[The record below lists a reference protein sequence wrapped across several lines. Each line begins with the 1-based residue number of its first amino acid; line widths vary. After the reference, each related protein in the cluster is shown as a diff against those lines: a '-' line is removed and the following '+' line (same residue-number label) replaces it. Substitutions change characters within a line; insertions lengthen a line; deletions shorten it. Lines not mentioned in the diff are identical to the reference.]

1 MPLIL
6 VLPTMAS
13 SSSVKKRRLETEI
26 SNYGIPVLFACFRC
40 VENGKCYIVMDSSKR
55 LKCSECVK
63 AGKPCVGLSW
73 ESLDKTREKL
83 RKEIDEHED
92 ELAEVM
98 AKLMRKK
105 KILRQ
110 ADERAKRKAECLA
123 AEMEES
129 GELDAPVD
137 CPAAG
142 ATVGLSPAVWSTLGQ
157 IDDFINFGSIG
168 VPGPS

>member
-1 MPLIL
+1 
-6 VLPTMAS
+6 
-13 SSSVKKRRLETEI
+13 
-26 SNYGIPVLFACFRC
+26 
-40 VENGKCYIVMDSSKR
+40 MDSAKR
-55 LKCSECVK
+55 LKCAECVK
-63 AGKPCVGLSW
+63 QGKPCVGLTW
-73 ESLDKTREKL
+73 ESLDRTREKL
-83 RKEIDEHED
+83 RREIDEHEE

-123 AEMEES
+123 AEMEAD
-129 GELDAPVD
+129 GELDAPID

-157 IDDFINFGSIG
+157 IDDFIGS
-168 VPGPS
+168 GPSWVGADASVVGSGGSAGSGFSS